1 MKRFLLRPLRTRFA
15 RDEGG
20 LVIVEFLFA
29 MCWLCWWYV
38 ASFAIFDG
46 FRQYNASIKATY
58 TVGDILSRQMV
69 VVDRSYLDGLRGLY
83 EYLIKFGSAA
93 ELRYTSVK
101 WDQLEDRYE
110 VHWSYSAGARPLLT
124 TADLV
129 AMENRLPLLVHG
141 EHVLLVESWS
151 TYNTL
156 FSVGVTQGL
165 EFNNY
170 MVTSPRFAARVD
182 YASPS

>member
-1 MKRFLLRPLRTRFA
+1 MKHLLLRPFRTRFA
-15 RDEGG
+15 RDESGA
-20 LVIVEFLFA
+20 VIAEFVLA

-69 VVDRSYLDGLRGLY
+69 VVDSTYLEGLRGLY
-83 EYLIKFGSAA
+83 EYLIKFGSDAD
-93 ELRYTSVK
+93 LRYTSVK
-101 WDQLEDRYE
+101 WDQQADRYE
-110 VHWSYSAGARPLLT
+110 VHWSYATGTRGLLT
-124 TADLV
+124 TADLTT
-129 AMENRLPLLVHG
+129 MENRLPILVDG

-151 TYNTL
+151 VYNTL
-156 FSVGVTQGL
+156 FSVGVSQGL

-182 YASPS
+182 YSTPG

>member
-1 MKRFLLRPLRTRFA
+1 MKAFRIRPLARRFA
-15 RDEGG
+15 RDEDG
-20 LVIVEFLFA
+20 LVITEFLFA

-69 VVDRSYLDGLRGLY
+69 EIDDSFLNGLQGLY
-83 EYLIKFGSAA
+83 EYLIKFGSDA
-93 ELRYTSVK
+93 ELRYTSLK
-101 WDQLEDRYE
+101 WVAAQSRYE
-110 VHWSYSAGARPLLT
+110 VDWSYATGERDRLT
-124 TADLV
+124 TADL
-129 AMENRLPLLVHG
+129 AGMSDRLPVLVDG

-156 FSVGVTQGL
+156 FSVGVSQGL
-165 EFNNY
+165 EFHNY
-170 MVTSPRFAARVD
+170 MVTSPRFAPRVV
-182 YASPS
+182 YPPQS

>member
-1 MKRFLLRPLRTRFA
+1 MKRFVLKPFRSRFA
-15 RDEGG
+15 RDEKG
-20 LVIVEFLFA
+20 LVLAEFLFA

-58 TVGDILSRQMV
+58 TVGDILSRQML
-69 VVDRSYLDGLRGLY
+69 VVDREFLEGLRGLY
-83 EYLIKFGSAA
+83 EYLIKFGSEAD
-93 ELRYTSVK
+93 LRYTSLK
-101 WDQLEDRYE
+101 WVEDNNRYE
-110 VHWSYSAGARPLLT
+110 VHWSYSTGDRDELT
-124 TADLV
+124 TADL
-129 AMENRLPLLVHG
+129 ASMEDRIPILVDG

-151 TYNTL
+151 IYHTL
-156 FSVGVTQGL
+156 FRVGVREGL

-182 YASPS
+182 YIN

>member
-1 MKRFLLRPLRTRFA
+1 MNAFRIDRLARRFV
-15 RDEGG
+15 RDEQG
-20 LVIVEFLFA
+20 LVITEFLFA

-69 VVDRSYLDGLRGLY
+69 EIDESFLDGLQGLY
-83 EYLIKFGSAA
+83 EYLIKFGSDA
-93 ELRYTSVK
+93 ELRYTSLK
-101 WDQLEDRYE
+101 WVDARSQYE
-110 VHWSYSAGARPLLT
+110 VDWSYATGTRGDLT
-124 TADLV
+124 TADLTS
-129 AMENRLPLLVHG
+129 MTDRLPRLVDG

-156 FSVGVTQGL
+156 FSVGVSQGL
-165 EFNNY
+165 QFNNY
-170 MVTSPRFAARVD
+170 MVTSPRFAPRVVL
-182 YASPS
+182 PQN